1 MNVSWETSFLS
12 PMPNLAMRSFLFCVG
27 MDQEALAQI
36 DFMSRSRVSRD
47 MNGKVIR
54 FQDATVR
61 PEPVEGER
69 VGLGNNP
76 SREGIPVE
84 NLDRN

>member
-1 MNVSWETSFLS
+1 MSWKTSFS
-12 PMPNLAMRSFLFCVG
+12 SWMPNSGSAFFRFCFG
-27 MDQEALAQI
+27 MDQGAVAQI
-36 DFMSRSRVSRD
+36 DFMLRSSVSRD

-54 FQDATVR
+54 IQDTTVR
-61 PEPVEGER
+61 PELVEGER

>member
-1 MNVSWETSFLS
+1 
-12 PMPNLAMRSFLFCVG
+12 MRSFRFSFG
-27 MDQEALAQI
+27 MDQGAIAQI

-69 VGLGNNP
+69 VGLANNS
-76 SREGIPVE
+76 SRAGIPVE

>member
-1 MNVSWETSFLS
+1 
-12 PMPNLAMRSFLFCVG
+12 
-27 MDQEALAQI
+27 MDQGGVAQI
-36 DFMSRSRVSRD
+36 DFMLQSPVSRG

-54 FQDATVR
+54 LQDTTVR

-76 SREGIPVE
+76 SRAGIPVE